1 MVKEKICLILLS
13 STILM
18 ATLVL
23 QVSAQGPTINIDP
36 SSIEVN
42 IGETFTVTINIT
54 NVEAPGIYA
63 YELKVYYNNTLLNAT
78 AASYPSGHFLP
89 APNFEV
95 PPEINNTKGSVLFGV
110 TRLGD
115 VPGST
120 GSGVLATIQFTGIG
134 VGVSS
139 LELKDVS
146 LLDPDGNDVSFSV
159 NNGTVT
165 IVPEF
170 AQLLLILIF
179 TTLAVI
185 ALKKFAISKN
195 SRSMIP

>member
-23 QVSAQGPTINIDP
+23 QVSAQSPTINIDP

-42 IGETFTVTINIT
+42 IGEPFTVTINIT
-54 NVEAPGIYA
+54 NVEAPGIFS

-89 APNFEV
+89 PPNFEV
-95 PPEINNTKGSVLFGV
+95 PPEIHNDQGYVVFAVTK
-110 TRLGD
+110 LGD

-139 LELKDVS
+139 LELEDVI
-146 LLDPDGNDVSFSV
+146 LLDPEGDEVSFSV

-165 IVPEF
+165 VVPEF

-179 TTLAVI
+179 STLAVI